1 MPQPK
6 GQPFKHPRVT
16 CEKCGTSIV
25 NFTRDVRRHQSTD
38 KCKQMATLILMEEMG
53 CRIVEEKP
61 EKVKKKLRPKLGKY
75 KQEKTGIGTRCTTC
89 NTYQPEDAFW
99 RNTRLWKSCNTCS
112 VKSKEKYKNGV
123 IKIKSKTPEDQRKYN
138 QDYYL
143 KHKTML
149 DTKIDYQKHKKVHK
163 ELYISVMKNLLD
175 TFS

>member
-16 CEKCGTSIV
+16 CEKCGTSISY
-25 NFTRDVRRHQSTD
+25 FTRDVRRHQSTD

-89 NTYQPEDAFW
+89 NT
-99 RNTRLWKSCNTCS
+99 CS
-112 VKSKEKYKNGV
+112 DKSKEKYKNGV
-123 IKIKSKTPEDQRKYN
+123 VKIKSKTPEEQRKYN

-149 DTKIDYQKHKKVHK
+149 DTKIDYQKHKKIHT
-163 ELYISVMKNLLD
+163 ELYIIVMKNLLD